1 VTKIKQLRARE
12 VLDSRGNPTVE
23 VEALLDDGSLGRAA
37 VPSGASTG
45 THEALE
51 LRDKDT
57 KRYGGLG
64 VLKAVANVN
73 GEIAKS
79 LKGRSPFD
87 QEALDR
93 RMIALDGTPNKGRL
107 GANALLGVSLA
118 IAHAAAASKGV
129 GLYRYLAGAQKPR
142 LPVPMFNVLNG
153 GKHAD
158 DSADFQEFMIM
169 PVGGKSFAE
178 GLRMAAETYQAL
190 KKVLKSRKLSTN
202 TGDEGGFAPS
212 LSSNKAAL
220 DLLLEAIERA
230 GYKPGRDIALALDA
244 ASSEIYSNGRYT
256 LAKEGITLD
265 SKGMVA
271 FLAKWCGAYPIV
283 SIEDGLHEDDWAG
296 WKSLTATL
304 GKGVQLVGDD
314 LYVTNISRLGRGI
327 KERSSN
333 SILIKLNQIGTL
345 TETQDAIAMAR
356 KAGFTAVIS
365 HRSGETEDT
374 TIADLAVASATG
386 QIKTG
391 APARS
396 ERVAKYNRLLRI
408 EEALGAKAVYA
419 GREAFTPIPVKL
431 T

>member
-1 VTKIKQLRARE
+1 
-12 VLDSRGNPTVE
+12 VE

-51 LRDKDT
+51 LRDKDG

-73 GEIAKS
+73 GEINKS
-79 LKGRSPFD
+79 LKGQSPFD

-118 IAHAAAASKGV
+118 VAHAAAASKGV
-129 GLYRYLAGAQKPR
+129 GLYRYLGGKEKPR

-169 PVGGKSFAE
+169 PVGGKTFAE

-202 TGDEGGFAPS
+202 IGDEGGFAPS
-212 LSSNKAAL
+212 LSSNKEAL

-230 GYKPGRDIALALDA
+230 GYKPGKEIALALDA
-244 ASSEIYSNGRYT
+244 ASSEIYAGGKYA

-271 FLAKWCGAYPIV
+271 FLEKWCSAYPIV

-296 WKSLTATL
+296 WQQLTKAI
-304 GKGVQLVGDD
+304 GKRVQLVGDD
-314 LYVTNISRLGRGI
+314 LYVTNIARLSRGI
-327 KERSSN
+327 KEKSSN

-345 TETQDAIAMAR
+345 TETLDAIAMAR

-408 EEALGAKAVYA
+408 EESLGTRAVYA
-419 GREAFTPIPVKL
+419 GREAFKPIAVRL
-431 T
+431 R

>member
-1 VTKIKQLRARE
+1 MTKIKQLRARE
-12 VLDSRGNPTVE
+12 ILDSRGNPTVE
-23 VEALLDDGSLGRAA
+23 VEAMLDDGSMGRAA

-51 LRDKDT
+51 LRDKD
-57 KRYGGLG
+57 KGRYGGLG
-64 VLKAVANVN
+64 VLKAVGNVN
-73 GEIAKS
+73 GEINKR
-79 LKGRSPFD
+79 LKGKSPFD

-93 RMIALDGTPNKGRL
+93 GMIEADGTPNKARL
-107 GANALLGVSLA
+107 GANAILGVSLA
-118 IAHAAAASKGV
+118 VAHAAAASKGV
-129 GLYRYLAGAQKPR
+129 GLYRYLGGRQKPR

-153 GKHAD
+153 GRHAD

-169 PVGGKSFAE
+169 PVGAKSFRE
-178 GLRMAAETYQAL
+178 GLRMAAETYQEL
-190 KKVLKSRKLSTN
+190 KRVLKARKLSTN
-202 TGDEGGFAPS
+202 IGDEGGFAPS

-220 DLLLEAIERA
+220 DLLLEAIETA
-230 GYKPGRDIALALDA
+230 GYTPGKDMVLAIDA
-244 ASSEIYSNGRYT
+244 ASSELYNGGRYT
-256 LAKEGITLD
+256 LAKESVTLD

-271 FLAKWCGAYPIV
+271 FFEKWRSSYPIA

-296 WKSLTATL
+296 WKRLTATL
-304 GKGVQLVGDD
+304 GKRIQLVGDD
-314 LYVTNISRLGRGI
+314 LYVTNITRLGRGI
-327 KERSSN
+327 KEKSSN

-345 TETQDAIAMAR
+345 TETLDAIAMAR

-374 TIADLAVASATG
+374 TIADLAVASGTG

-408 EEALGAKAVYA
+408 EESLGARAVYA
-419 GREAFTPIPVKL
+419 GREAFTPLAVRL
-431 T
+431 G

>member
-1 VTKIKQLRARE
+1 MTKIKQLRARE
-12 VLDSRGNPTVE
+12 ILDSRGNPTVE
-23 VEALLDDGSLGRAA
+23 VETLLDDGSLGRAA

-202 TGDEGGFAPS
+202 IGDEGGFAPS

-296 WKSLTATL
+296 WKALTATL

-314 LYVTNISRLGRGI
+314 LYVTNISRLSRGI

-419 GREAFTPIPVKL
+419 GREAFAPIPVKL

>member
-1 VTKIKQLRARE
+1 MTKIKQLRARE

-296 WKSLTATL
+296 WKALTATL